1 MVMEKKMLNIKQPY
15 WVSIPYRDP
24 LDYAVVFSKLDYFVF
39 LDSMQFN
46 SNFGRY
52 SYIAIDPFATL
63 IYRDNNIYFNGKVMT
78 VTKNIFTLLYN
89 QLQSFSF
96 SSNLN
101 LPPFQGGVAGFFSYD
116 LIRDLENLPNY
127 SQDDMRYPRMAVG
140 FYDLIIAFDH
150 VKQQAWIVS
159 SGLPETNKER
169 RLRRSKLRLTWCLQK
184 IKNIKIPSLIAKP
197 LIKEND
203 ISNCF
208 TEKTYI
214 EAIEKCRRYIL
225 DGDIFEVNLSQ
236 RFQGSFPKNSEFI
249 LYQRIR
255 ALNPAPFGAYV
266 RFNDTTIISSSP
278 ERFLKLHNRKIET
291 RPIKGTIRRSK
302 DTKEDSALA
311 QTLSTSSKDRAE
323 NTMIVDLMRNDLSK
337 VCFIDSIKV
346 PAYCEVE
353 SYETVHHLVSTIEGK
368 LKDNFHAVDLLC
380 AAFPGGSVTGA
391 PKIRAMEVIEKL
403 EPTRRGPYCGSVGYI
418 GFDGGMDTSI
428 LIRTYIIKNYTVTF
442 QSGGAIVLDSDP
454 LAEYEETLIK
464 ASALKQALIIKI

>member
-1 MVMEKKMLNIKQPY
+1 MLNTKKPY

-24 LDYAVVFSKLDYFVF
+24 LDYASVFNKLNYFVF
-39 LDSMQFN
+39 LDSMKFD
-46 SNFGRY
+46 SKFGRY

-63 IYRDNNIYFNGKVMT
+63 IYRDNNIYFNGKAM
-78 VTKNIFTLLYN
+78 VTKNIFALLYHK
-89 QLQSFSF
+89 LESFSL
-96 SSNLN
+96 SLNLN

-127 SQDDMRYPRMAVG
+127 SQDDMQYPRMAVG

-150 VKQQAWIVS
+150 MEQQAWIIS
-159 SGLPETNKER
+159 SGLPEKNKER
-169 RLRRSKLRLTWCLQK
+169 RLRRSKLRLVWCLQK
-184 IKNIKIPSLIAKP
+184 VKNIKIPPLTSKP

-203 ISNCF
+203 ISNYF
-208 TEKTYI
+208 TKKTYV

-236 RFQGSFPKNSEFI
+236 RFQSGFPKNSEFM

-255 ALNPAPFGAYV
+255 TLNPAPFGAYV
-266 RFNDTTIISSSP
+266 RFNDTTVISSSP
-278 ERFLKLHNRKIET
+278 ERFLKLHNRKVET

-302 DTKEDSALA
+302 DTKEDFALA
-311 QTLSTSSKDRAE
+311 QMLATSSKDRAE

-337 VCFIDSIKV
+337 VCSIDSVKV
-346 PAYCEVE
+346 PVYCEIE

-368 LKDNFHAVDLLC
+368 LKDDLHAIDLLC

-391 PKIRAMEVIEKL
+391 PKIRAMEIIEKL

-418 GFDGGMDTSI
+418 GFDGGMDISI
-428 LIRTYIIKNYTVTF
+428 LIRTYIVKNYIVTF

-454 LAEYEETLIK
+454 LSEYEETLVK
-464 ASALKQALIIKI
+464 ALALKQALIIKI